1 MKKTLLTIFCALTAL
16 CGMAQTEVHFS
27 EQYVVTVNSGTPDA
41 PKDGQQT
48 VVANGDGTVNF
59 VIHNLNIEVSSGQNL
74 SLDDVTLSNLTA
86 KEGADGLTYFD
97 GESTFSIPNDKL
109 PATLQMAVAF
119 GMADFSNIPLFIKGK
134 MNDTKLYAF
143 MEINIAKPSMI
154 INVEIG
160 KDNFTTGDAK
170 VYSNQLVVIV
180 NDEISGPQDTNV
192 SVIDNGNGTIDF
204 LLKNFSLGAGDDA
217 VDVGNI
223 NIKELA
229 VTEGADGMKY
239 FSYDGTLTIEPG
251 DKEGVDFWLGTIL
264 GAIPVKLQGKLNDE
278 KLYVAIDIVLE
289 EMGQNV
295 KVLLGYANVYT
306 DTLAVSLNGENLA
319 PQTADVAVLDNGD
332 GSINLLLKNLILDAG
347 EKMPVGN
354 IYVEN
359 IALVEGSDGL
369 KYFSYDAPLT
379 IKPGTVDLEEGQDWV
394 GPALGEIPSVKIQGK
409 LDDEK
414 LFVTIDL
421 NYGMVIF
428 VQFGADDFAIAKT
441 YNESYFVTLMHEQ
454 SSLRSATI
462 QVKENSD
469 ATIDFTIKD
478 LVLEG
483 GELTIPIGD
492 LTLHNLESTVEKD
505 GKIHFSGNRN
515 ISIPADKLPAG
526 AAEELKMAVAM
537 GVFNDIPTVING
549 WYDDEHVGAY
559 ISAEKEFMGYN
570 VNINV
575 QIGFPKGDANG
586 DRRADAADY
595 QYILNLIGNDTYN
608 SNADINASG
617 QVDAADIQFLLN
629 IIANQ

>member
-48 VVANGDGTVNF
+48 VAANSDGTVNF
-59 VIHNLNIEVSSGQNL
+59 VIHNLNIEVSGQSL
-74 SLDDVTLSNLTA
+74 SLGDVTLKNLNA

-97 GESTFSIPNDKL
+97 GESTFSIPVDKL
-109 PATLQMAVAF
+109 PTTLQMLVKV
-119 GMADFSNIPLFIKGK
+119 GMADFSNIPLFISGK
-134 MNDTKLYAF
+134 MNDTKLYAL
-143 MEINIAKPSMI
+143 MDINIAKPATK

-160 KDNFTTGDAK
+160 TDNFGGAK
-170 VYSNQLVVIV
+170 VYSNQLLVIV
-180 NDEISGPQDTNV
+180 NNEINGPQDTNV

-217 VDVGNI
+217 MDVGNI
-223 NIKELA
+223 NVKDLA

-289 EMGQNV
+289 GMGQNV

-306 DTLAVSLNGENLA
+306 DTLAVSLNGESLA

-394 GPALGEIPSVKIQGK
+394 GPALGEIPSVKIKGK
-409 LDDEK
+409 LNDEK

-421 NYGMVIF
+421 NHGMVIF
-428 VQFGADDFAIAKT
+428 VQFGTDEFPVAKT
-441 YNESYFVTLMHEQ
+441 YDESYFVTLMHEQ

-462 QVKENSD
+462 QVAENNN

-478 LVLEG
+478 LVLQG

-492 LTLHNLESTVEKD
+492 LTLHNLETKEKD
-505 GKIHFSGNRN
+505 GKNYFSGNRN

-617 QVDAADIQFLLN
+617 QVDATDYQFLLN
-629 IIANQ
+629 IIAN